1 MKQVILI
8 HGLPNKEEYYESDWP
23 SESNAHW
30 LPWVQRE
37 ILRKGI
43 LCQSLEMPH
52 PYNPTYKDHCQVLDQ
67 MNINEETILVGHSCG
82 GGFLVRYFS
91 EHKELTP
98 KKIILVAPWLD
109 PEEYLNELNSETDF
123 FDFEIDSKLS
133 RRTDIH
139 IIYSTDDEKYILES
153 VQQIQQSISDSKE
166 YKFFNK
172 GHFTEPDLGTKEFP
186 ELVEIIIESFS
197 SDKKYLI

>member
-8 HGLPNKEEYYESDWP
+8 HGLPSKDEYYNSEWP
-23 SESNAHW
+23 SQSNAHW
-30 LPWVQRE
+30 IPWVQRE

-43 LCQSLEMPH
+43 LCQALEMPH
-52 PYNPTYKDHCQVLDQ
+52 PYNPNYKDYCEVLEQ

-109 PEEYLNELNSETDF
+109 LESYLQELNPGTDF
-123 FDFEIDSKLS
+123 FNFIVDPELSQRTHIDLV
-133 RRTDIH
+133 
-139 IIYSTDDEKYILES
+139 YSTDDEEYILQS
-153 VQQIQQSISDSKE
+153 VEKIKNEIPNLQDHIFS
-166 YKFFNK
+166 NK

-186 ELVEIIIESFS
+186 ELVDIIM
-197 SDKKYLI
+197 KG